1 MKTVFL
7 LAAAL
12 FVLIGFTF
20 AVIALFGIR
29 KYGTKGILMPGVIG
43 LILNGVLVGAIL
55 VAIVTGFSKRH
66 QLHERKRQVAVSL
79 SEYTRQLES
88 GAPLKR
94 LPSTGDAN
102 LDAGLQ
108 IIVDM
113 DGELGA
119 VVKKMDAEI
128 AQLEK
133 RDVCLV
139 LTNKAV
145 IKSELGKRTAS
156 QTIIQK
162 HEREAAALV
171 ASARQRCL
179 ATKMPEDMKQGA
191 LRELDKGGQVQARL
205 DESFSL
211 SVRLQKAEFD
221 FLQFMYTE
229 FGRYKLI
236 DEEVRFAA
244 SNKHEE
250 YNRLS
255 QRLRDVS
262 EEAEA
267 FNRRRSEELEAMPD
281 RIRDL
286 TK

>member
-12 FVLIGFTF
+12 FLLIGFAF

-29 KYGTKGILMPGVIG
+29 KHGTKGILVPGIIG
-43 LILNGVLVGAIL
+43 LILNGLLVGAML
-55 VAIVTGFSKRH
+55 VAIVTGLSQRH
-66 QLHERKRQVAVSL
+66 QLHERKRQVAASL
-79 SEYTRQLES
+79 SEFTRQLES

-102 LDAGLQ
+102 LDAGYQ
-108 IIVDM
+108 IMVDM
-113 DGELGA
+113 NSEMGA
-119 VVKKMDAEI
+119 VVEKMDAEI

-139 LTNKAV
+139 LTNKAA

-162 HEREAAALV
+162 HEREAAAIV
-171 ASARQRCL
+171 ESARQRCL
-179 ATKMPEDMKQGA
+179 ASKMPEGMKQGV
-191 LRELDKGGQVQARL
+191 LRELEKGGQVQARL

-211 SVRLQKAEFD
+211 RIRLQKAEFD

-236 DEEVRFAA
+236 DGEVRFAT
-244 SNKHEE
+244 SNKLEE

-262 EEAEA
+262 EAAEA
-267 FNRRRSEELEAMPD
+267 FNRRRSEELKAMPD
-281 RIRDL
+281 RIKDL